1 MLRRFALKRLTASD
15 LTFFEWH
22 FRNHNAGNQ
31 KAINL
36 NADVFIDQ
44 LYPGLPSVA
53 LTKAGRLPIDLY
65 LYGPGLEQEL
75 NLQRKI
81 IKFGSYKN
89 WRLDGEFIYD
99 PDANPNRFHVLQ
111 PTDLVLFEFVGDV
124 EPHASKAFFISQGT
138 KEDSKLFAIMN
149 SKLGGKAM
157 IALKY
162 AEIEELIAKAVPD
175 VRHPILE
182 LLLESDLEDAA
193 KAGPQGL
200 SRLYR
205 RRSGRRLSKSDLA
218 DALRRVEELGQ
229 VGEEFVNAHFEESK
243 AKGRIANFQW
253 ESQENAVSPYDF
265 WYEQDA
271 HKSLLDVKATSGGFE
286 RIIHISL
293 PELFAMRDSPERYY
307 IYRVYEVG
315 EGGAKLRISK
325 EMRGFA
331 DSVLKVLA
339 KLPSG
344 VNSDGISLSPSMLD
358 FGAEEGL
365 VMPDDNEPN

>member
-1 MLRRFALKRLTASD
+1 MLRKFALKRLTASD

-36 NADVFIDQ
+36 NADVFVDQ
-44 LYPGLPSVA
+44 FYLGLPNLVLAKS
-53 LTKAGRLPIDLY
+53 GRIPVDLY

-99 PDANPNRFHVLQ
+99 PITNPNRFHVLQ
-111 PTDLVLFEFVGDV
+111 PDDLVLFEFVGDV
-124 EPHASKAFFISQGT
+124 EPHTLKAFFMSQQT
-138 KEDSKLFAIMN
+138 REDSALFGIMN
-149 SKLGGKAM
+149 SKLGSRAM

-162 AEIEELIAKAVPD
+162 PEIEELIRQAAPD
-175 VRHPILE
+175 ERHPILE

-200 SRLYR
+200 SRLHK
-205 RRSGRRLSKSDLA
+205 RRSGRRLSKGDLA
-218 DALRRVEELGQ
+218 DAIRRVEELGQ
-229 VGEEFVNAHFEESK
+229 VGEEFVNAHFEKLRAEK
-243 AKGRIANFQW
+243 RIVKFQW

-265 WYEQDA
+265 WYEQGA
-271 HKSLLDVKATSGGFE
+271 RKSFLDVKATSGGFE
-286 RIIHISL
+286 RNIHVSL
-293 PELFAMRDSPERYY
+293 PELFAMRDFREPYY

-315 EGGAKLRISK
+315 EGSAKLRISE
-325 EMRGFA
+325 EMRAFA
-331 DSVLKVLA
+331 ESVLKVLA
-339 KLPSG
+339 GLPSG
-344 VNSDGISLSPSMLD
+344 VNSDGVSVSPSMLD
-358 FGAEEGL
+358 FGAEESL
-365 VMPDDNEPN
+365 VMPDDNAPH